1 MPRYGIEYENKGV
14 KFSRETTAK
23 TSKDA
28 EAINAKFKLKGQV
41 HEVVSTQ
48 QTNIVKWSLTF

>member
-23 TSKDA
+23 TEKDA
-28 EAINAKFKLKGQV
+28 EVINAKFNLKGQV

-48 QTNIVKWSLTF
+48 QTNIVK